1 MRDQTEPKLSKLPF
15 YFADALLLG
24 AALFIYN
31 QSPHPLG
38 AWQTGLVVLTVA
50 CGAWLSVLPFVLEYR
65 ARVKVAEAGA
75 LTTVINQ
82 IQNVESIAA
91 QISGAT
97 GQWQTVQEQASQT
110 AATAR
115 QVTERMAAEAKAFAE
130 FMQRANDSEKAT
142 LRLEVEKL
150 RRAEADWLQVLVRML
165 DHVFALHQG
174 ALRSQQPSLI
184 EQVSH
189 FQNACR
195 DAARRVGLSPFVAT
209 ESEPFNAQRH
219 QLIDGHPEAVDGTQ
233 VAETLAA
240 GYTLQGK
247 MIRPA
252 LVRLHTNGSDTPSKP
267 QLSPTSQVEGQSQLP
282 LETAGAAPS

>member
-1 MRDQTEPKLSKLPF
+1 MNRAAPSSKASAKLSKLPF

-38 AWQTGLVVLTVA
+38 AWQTGLIVLSVA
-50 CGAWLSVLPFVLEYR
+50 CGAWISVLPFVLEYR

-75 LTTVINQ
+75 LTTVIAQ
-82 IQNVESIAA
+82 IQNVEAIAG

-115 QVTERMAAEAKAFAE
+115 QVTERMAAEAKGFAE
-130 FMQRANDSEKAT
+130 FMQRANDSEKAN

-165 DHVFALHQG
+165 DHVYALHQG
-174 ALRSQQPSLI
+174 ALRSQQSNLI
-184 EQVSH
+184 EQLSH
-189 FQNACR
+189 FQNSCR
-195 DAARRVGLSPFVAT
+195 DAARRVGLTPFIAS
-209 ESEPFNAQRH
+209 ESEPFDAQRH
-219 QLIDGHPEAVDGTQ
+219 QLIEGDRATTDGRA
-233 VAETLAA
+233 
-240 GYTLQGK
+240 
-247 MIRPA
+247 
-252 LVRLHTNGSDTPSKP
+252 
-267 QLSPTSQVEGQSQLP
+267 
-282 LETAGAAPS
+282 